1 MTPKQHTLIRESW
14 ALVVPIADTAAT
26 LFYDRLFEL
35 DPSLS
40 RLFVHTDM
48 ASQHRHLTQTLAVV
62 VKDIDALEHLVP
74 AVEAMGRRH
83 VGYGVRAAD
92 YATVGRAL
100 LDTLE
105 MGLGDAFTP
114 AVRGAWTE
122 AFETLAS
129 VMLAASSQTD
139 SEQASAAA

>member
-1 MTPKQHTLIRESW
+1 MTPEQQTLIRDSW
-14 ALVVPIADTAAT
+14 ALVVPMADAAAT
-26 LFYDRLFEL
+26 LFYNRLFEL

-48 ASQHRHLTQTLAVV
+48 ASQRRHLTQTLAVV
-62 VKDIDALEHLVP
+62 VKDIDALERLVP
-74 AVEAMGRRH
+74 AIEAMGRRH
-83 VGYGVRAAD
+83 VGYGVRPAD

-105 MGLGDAFTP
+105 TGLGDAFTP
-114 AVRGAWTE
+114 AVRAAWCE

-129 VMLAASSQTD
+129 VMLAASTQSD
-139 SEQASAAA
+139 EDRAAAA

>member
-1 MTPKQHTLIRESW
+1 M
-14 ALVVPIADTAAT
+14 
-26 LFYDRLFEL
+26 
-35 DPSLS
+35 
-40 RLFVHTDM
+40 
-48 ASQHRHLTQTLAVV
+48 V

-129 VMLAASSQTD
+129 VMLAASSQAD
-139 SEQASAAA
+139 SEQGSAAA